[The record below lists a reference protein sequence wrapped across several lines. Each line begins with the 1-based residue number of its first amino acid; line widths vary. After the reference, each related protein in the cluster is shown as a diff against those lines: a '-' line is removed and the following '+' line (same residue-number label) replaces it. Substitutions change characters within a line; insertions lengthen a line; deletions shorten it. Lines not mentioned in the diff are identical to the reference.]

1 MICCLKFIIGKD
13 DKLGNLF
20 HCLGSGQCFKYSP
33 VFGEL
38 IAAAITGDGVFI
50 AEINAVSIS
59 RFDDNYMKNFWDQVS
74 GSENTLVA
82 EAASL

>member
-1 MICCLKFIIGKD
+1 MSKSFIHLLKGIEPGAVSTGRKITD
-13 DKLGNLF
+13 
-20 HCLGSGQCFKYSP
+20 
-33 VFGEL
+33 
-38 IAAAITGDGVFI
+38 AITGDGVFI
-50 AEINAVSIS
+50 DEIDEFSIS